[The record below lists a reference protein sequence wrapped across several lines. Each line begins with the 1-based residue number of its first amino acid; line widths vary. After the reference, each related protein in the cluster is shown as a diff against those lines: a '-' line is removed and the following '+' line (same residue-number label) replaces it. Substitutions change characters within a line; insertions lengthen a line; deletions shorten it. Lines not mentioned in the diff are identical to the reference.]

1 MAYDDQDDERYGGDR
16 DGPASDPFRP
26 AETPEQQYA
35 QPRWAE
41 ARTGNVP
48 TDTRESARGRWLFAG
63 AVALV
68 ALAVGVAAGA
78 VLPERGDD
86 TFSLPASAKI
96 EAFDEEIVQAVYE
109 RSVSAVAQ
117 VEVAQRR
124 DEIFPFFQ
132 REQGSAF
139 LIDKDGRFITNSHV
153 VTGAPSVTV
162 ILEDGTRLRGE
173 VSGMALSNDLA
184 VVRVDPQRVRGIVPL
199 PLGDSELVEPGQ
211 LAIAIGSPYGLQSS
225 VTVGVVSGVNRTL
238 PSDIHHPIQGM
249 IQTDAAIF
257 PGSSGGPLLNSRG
270 EVIGVNTA
278 VVESGGDTIGF
289 AVPSNSIAELL
300 ERMAAGMETGRPWL
314 GVTLLTLNEE
324 TANDLGLETDAG
336 IYITDVVEDS
346 PAEQGGLRTGDVIIG
361 AGGDEIARSSDLVA
375 FLEGKRPGNVVTI
388 DVHRDGSET
397 SITVTLGTWPDSLS

>member
-1 MAYDDQDDERYGGDR
+1 MAYDDQDDERSGGDL

-63 AVALV
+63 VALV

-96 EAFDEEIVQAVYE
+96 EAFNEEIVQAVYE

-184 VVRVDPQRVRGIVPL
+184 VVRVDPERVRGIVPL

-324 TANDLGLETDAG
+324 TAKDLGLETDAG

-346 PAEQGGLRTGDVIIG
+346 PAEQGGLRTGDVIVG

-375 FLEGKRPGNVVTI
+375 FLEGKRPGNAVTI

>member
-1 MAYDDQDDERYGGDR
+1 
-16 DGPASDPFRP
+16 
-26 AETPEQQYA
+26 
-35 QPRWAE
+35 
-41 ARTGNVP
+41 
-48 TDTRESARGRWLFAG
+48 
-63 AVALV
+63 
-68 ALAVGVAAGA
+68 
-78 VLPERGDD
+78 
-86 TFSLPASAKI
+86 
-96 EAFDEEIVQAVYE
+96 
-109 RSVSAVAQ
+109 
-117 VEVAQRR
+117 
-124 DEIFPFFQ
+124 
-132 REQGSAF
+132 
-139 LIDKDGRFITNSHV
+139 
-153 VTGAPSVTV
+153 
-162 ILEDGTRLRGE
+162 
-173 VSGMALSNDLA
+173 MALSNDLA
-184 VVRVDPQRVRGIVPL
+184 VVRVDPERVRGIVPL

-346 PAEQGGLRTGDVIIG
+346 PAERGGLRTGDVIVG

-375 FLEGKRPGNVVTI
+375 FLEGKRPGNEVTI